1 MASEVIAFSVNLRFI
16 PENTKGDAL
25 TSRALK
31 KECTFKSAYVV
42 SSKEKTVN
50 GKKVK
55 YQEKI
60 PIASYA
66 TATHQEG
73 GE

>member
-1 MASEVIAFSVNLRFI
+1 MASEVIAFSVNLRFT

-55 YQEKI
+55 I